1 MTINRGDVVTAQW
14 HLSVAIDYLQS
25 VIDML
30 EGGKDTDMEID
41 LLEAEANAVMAQ
53 KLIAKIQ
60 PTLFAP

>member
-1 MTINRGDVVTAQW
+1 MTINRGDVIAAQR
-14 HLSVAIDYLQS
+14 HLSTAIDYLQR

-41 LLEAEANAVMAQ
+41 LLEAETNAVMAQ
-53 KLIAKIQ
+53 KLISKIQ

>member
-1 MTINRGDVVTAQW
+1 MTIKRDEVVTAQW